1 MKKTISIIAIFVAI
15 ILTFFLTGNSY
26 AAALA
31 SISTQASSQTV
42 RPGEDVNVTV
52 NFGENLGAA
61 ILEFSYDN
69 NIFDYVSV
77 DEGTANDQGDKVRV
91 EFHDTTG
98 GTAPINSMTA
108 TFKAKADL
116 TTSNPT
122 EITIV
127 GEGFGNADGS
137 VRYDDI
143 TTPMVERLTVE
154 PDYQDYVINL
164 SYTGDIIANEE
175 KDMTLSYSS
184 SMGRYYEHARLEAEA
199 TTPTG
204 ATVKLTGINTDSNA
218 EQNLILSGW
227 GDPQGYKIGGKDFE
241 QTLNLKGLFSN
252 SGDYTITLKL
262 IDRDDSDKAIAEKAI
277 TLAVKDKETV
287 VTPPQED
294 QTPEAQEPVPETP
307 KEETKPK
314 TLPKTGENIYITMFS
329 LVLGLAGITVLY
341 NKKNRS

>member
-15 ILTFFLTGNSY
+15 ILTFFITGSSY
-26 AAALA
+26 AAALDA
-31 SISTQASSQTV
+31 ISTKVNNQTI
-42 RPGEDVNVTV
+42 RPDEELNVTV
-52 NFGENLGAA
+52 EFGEDLGAA

-69 NIFDYVSV
+69 NIFEYVSV
-77 DEGTANDQGDKVRV
+77 DQGTANDQGDKVRV

-98 GTAPINSMTA
+98 GTAPIASMTA

-127 GEGFGNADGS
+127 GEGFGNPDGS

-143 TTPMVERLTVE
+143 TTPMVERVTVE
-154 PDYQDYVINL
+154 PDYQDYTIDL
-164 SYTGDIIANEE
+164 IYTGDIIANEE
-175 KDMTLSYSS
+175 KDMTLSYAS

-199 TTPTG
+199 TTPAG
-204 ATVKLTGINTDSNA
+204 ATVKLTGLNTVDNA

-252 SGDYTITLKL
+252 AGEYTITFKL
-262 IDRDDSDKAIAEKAI
+262 IDRDDSDKAIVEKVV
-277 TLAVKDKETV
+277 TLAVKEKDTV

-294 QTPEAQEPVPETP
+294 QTPETQEPVPETP
-307 KEETKPK
+307 KEEQKPT

-329 LVLGLAGITVLY
+329 LVLALVGVTAIY
-341 NKKNRS
+341 NKKSH